1 MRHPVEFAGRSAPM
15 LAALTAPHL
24 APFEP
29 RKGAEVSGE
38 VLGRSFGEVPRPVLP
53 QRATALARISEEVPV
68 P

>member
-1 MRHPVEFAGRSAPM
+1 M